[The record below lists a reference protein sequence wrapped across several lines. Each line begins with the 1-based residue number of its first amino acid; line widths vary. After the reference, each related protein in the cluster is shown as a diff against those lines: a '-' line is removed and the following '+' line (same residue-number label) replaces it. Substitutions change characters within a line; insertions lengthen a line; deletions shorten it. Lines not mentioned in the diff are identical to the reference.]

1 MAGGAYGQGAGGG
14 EVMVMAPGSMEPAAV
29 TDVAAAALKQ
39 LTEPWWWFTELRG
52 LTDQG
57 NVLAPS
63 GLGTCNIHST
73 VKYGTTHSYPVY
85 IVGRRDLNGWF

>member
-14 EVMVMAPGSMEPAAV
+14 EVMVMAPGSMEPDAV
-29 TDVAAAALKQ
+29 TEVAAAALKQ
-39 LTEPWWWFTELRG
+39 LTEPWWWFTELSG

-63 GLGTCNIHST
+63 GLGTCNT
-73 VKYGTTHSYPVY
+73 QLRY
-85 IVGRRDLNGWF
+85 ISIVSGRDMNGWF